1 MKLMPIL
8 AGAMLFLT
16 ACAPLPPV
24 VKRGSLPANSEIAV
38 LMFRDCVI
46 AGQVDC
52 DGSGNS
58 AGSVFAR
65 VLATGSHIRAL
76 PVSRPVG
83 AKESLTDDAAVAFA
97 KAKGYQYVLNGEV
110 DEYYRVAPF
119 TFRTERAGVSVRV
132 LNVEDGSVVAFF
144 SDRRHSQT
152 NLTTPDD
159 MIEEMAKHVRDAL

>member
-1 MKLMPIL
+1 MKIMPVL
-8 AGAMLFLT
+8 AGAMLLIVGCT
-16 ACAPLPPV
+16 PLPPV
-24 VKRGSLPANSEIAV
+24 VKRGDLPPYSEIAV
-38 LMFRDCVI
+38 LMFRDCMI

-65 VLATGSHIRAL
+65 VLATGSRVRAV
-76 PVSRPVG
+76 PISRPVG
-83 AKESLTDDAAVAFA
+83 AKEALPDDAAVAFA
-97 KAKGYQYVLNGEV
+97 KSKGFRYVLNGEV

-132 LNVEDGSVVAFF
+132 LNVEDGSVAAFF